1 MTSQTTSKVTSFRE
15 LTISSLILP
24 LTPGNPGHR
33 LKLRLNDDSNLIIKP
48 KSTITFALQEGHGL
62 RDVEGE
68 SIALEE
74 PLKIDNWARYEQFG
88 YDLDEWISLNPDESF
103 VEGKKA
109 TLSFH
114 SKADLTDDSTKAVIP
129 EISDFQFW
137 S

>member
-1 MTSQTTSKVTSFRE
+1 M
-15 LTISSLILP
+15 
-24 LTPGNPGHR
+24 
-33 LKLRLNDDSNLIIKP
+33 NDDSNLIIKP

-62 RDVEGE
+62 RVLEGE

-103 VEGKKA
+103 VEGKKVCDVIVP
-109 TLSFH
+109 

-137 S
+137 SWESSKGFSTQLQFADSTIEVKGKKDL